1 MARMVLLR
9 PADAAE
15 TAMAWKLALERRDGP
30 VLLVLTRQKLPTL
43 DRDTYAPA
51 EGLLKGGY
59 VLADSPTET
68 LDVILIGTG
77 SEVHVA
83 LEARAQLEAEGI
95 GARVVS
101 LPSWELFSEQEQKY
115 RDEVLPPGT
124 AARVA
129 VEAASPFGW
138 ERWVGER
145 GAIVGI
151 DRFGAS
157 APGGLALAKLGIT
170 PEHVVQAARSV
181 MG

>member
-1 MARMVLLR
+1 
-9 PADAAE
+9 
-15 TAMAWKLALERRDGP
+15 
-30 VLLVLTRQKLPTL
+30 
-43 DRDTYAPA
+43 
-51 EGLLKGGY
+51 
-59 VLADSPTET
+59 
-68 LDVILIGTG
+68 
-77 SEVHVA
+77 
-83 LEARAQLEAEGI
+83 
-95 GARVVS
+95 
-101 LPSWELFSEQEQKY
+101 
-115 RDEVLPPGT
+115 